1 MKSEKQRH
9 QQQQYKNCFYNIL
22 NARITGAIIHT
33 LSIIRKKGSKEV
45 KCEREEEAER
55 MKRIGK

>member
-9 QQQQYKNCFYNIL
+9 HQQQQQQYKNCFYNIL

-33 LSIIRKKGSKEV
+33 LSIIRKEGKV
-45 KCEREEEAER
+45 CEREEEADR
-55 MKRIGK
+55 IKRIGK